1 MLAVLL
7 GPALAG
13 ATMKAAGTGNEWVAF
28 IVDSASYVVSAIAIW
43 VIAVPKDQ
51 TLGAQ
56 ALAQAEAAGAH
67 VWHELVVGLRVL
79 VLNRAVSTLTVIS
92 AITMLGVGAVNVLW
106 VVFLKSKFGYEGS
119 ELAWRL
125 GLLDIAFAVGMM
137 AASIIAGNFLSQLAP
152 KWFLVASLLG
162 VGVGL
167 VGFAYLPDYWTF
179 MAGSIGLGFF
189 VAPINTGVSTL
200 VQVVVPNRQ
209 LGRVNGG
216 MGTVVEASTLI
227 SMSMAGALGAALGI
241 PTVFVLSGIICAA
254 MGVVSWALLPGVT
267 LKDKVEEAETPSGDE
282 SPKPE
287 DTAGPLP
294 LPIPSEA
301 GEDRLVNVM

>member
-1 MLAVLL
+1 
-7 GPALAG
+7 
-13 ATMKAAGTGNEWVAF
+13 
-28 IVDSASYVVSAIAIW
+28 
-43 VIAVPKDQ
+43 
-51 TLGAQ
+51 
-56 ALAQAEAAGAH
+56 
-67 VWHELVVGLRVL
+67 
-79 VLNRAVSTLTVIS
+79 
-92 AITMLGVGAVNVLW
+92 
-106 VVFLKSKFGYEGS
+106 
-119 ELAWRL
+119 
-125 GLLDIAFAVGMM
+125 MM
-137 AASIIAGNFLSQLAP
+137 AASIIAGNFLSHLAP

-216 MGTVVEASTLI
+216 MGTVVEASTLV

-241 PTVFVLSGIICAA
+241 PTVFVLGGIICVA
-254 MGVVSWALLPGVT
+254 MGLASWALLPGVT
-267 LKDKVEEAETPSGDE
+267 LKDKVEEAETPTGDE
-282 SPKPE
+282 GPKRE

-301 GEDRLVNVM
+301 GEDRLVNGG